1 MHGVEDT
8 VDPEIPFNYNLGL
21 VVWGIEKTAV
31 TLINVRPSE
40 STKDVVAC
48 VGFRLD
54 SFYVTDRL
62 SLAAVRE
69 KRKNEGWGGGSR
81 NRKRGKQRGKG

>member
-48 VGFRLD
+48 LGFRLD

-62 SLAAVRE
+62 SPVFFL
-69 KRKNEGWGGGSR
+69 
-81 NRKRGKQRGKG
+81 